1 MGIGGFEFNE
11 KTGFTD
17 SDFVVR
23 EIEGFKRSNCRK
35 NMLLGERYAR
45 GLHDILQKKRTAI
58 GAGGEKKEIENLPNN
73 RVVDNQYFKVLQQKT
88 NYLLGR
94 PFSFSTDDPGY
105 AKALRGLFGSGLRRL
120 VKRVGEDSLSC
131 GIGYI
136 FLGIENGKLIP
147 KRLPPWEII
156 PEWRNAEHT
165 ELDCAI
171 RIYTVTEYRPKN
183 CDVIHEFVEI
193 YSQHGIDYF
202 ELQNNRLIP
211 RPPFHKNYIC
221 VEKNGEKF
229 EFNWREIPIIPFRAN
244 CRELPL
250 ICRVKYLQDSL
261 NSLESNFRNVM
272 EEDVRDSVMVLVN
285 YDGEDLSSFRH
296 NLAEYGVVPVRTVD
310 GGAGDVKSL
319 RIDVNSENY
328 LSVLRVFKKAII
340 ENAAGFDGSDERLFG
355 TPNELNLRSMYSD
368 IDLDANNME
377 TEFQD
382 SFAKILK
389 FADYYF
395 DNTGLGE
402 FYDVPVDVIFDRD
415 VMISE
420 SEVIENCVKSK
431 GIISDETIIAMHPWI
446 SDPSAEAER
455 VRLNMEKSA
464 EKAIKKIKNN
474 RKK

>member
-1 MGIGGFEFNE
+1 MGIGGFDFNNN
-11 KTGFTD
+11 TAFTD
-17 SDFVVR
+17 TDFIIR

-35 NMLLGERYAR
+35 DMLLGERYAR

-58 GAGGEKKEIENLPNN
+58 GSGGEKRELENLPNN

-105 AKALRGLFGSGLRRL
+105 AGALRNMFGSGFRRL
-120 VKRVGEDSLSC
+120 VKRVGEDALSS
-131 GIGYI
+131 GAGYV
-136 FLGIENGKLIP
+136 FLGLENGKLIP

-156 PEWRNAEHT
+156 PEWRDSEHT

-171 RIYTVTEYRPKN
+171 RIYNILEYSANAHKI
-183 CDVIHEFVEI
+183 IHEFVEV
-193 YSQHGIDYF
+193 YSRNGIDYF
-202 ELQNNRLIP
+202 ELKNGRLDP

-221 VEKNGEKF
+221 VEKNGERF

-244 CRELPL
+244 CREIPL
-250 ICRVKYLQDSL
+250 IRRVKGLQDSL

-285 YDGEDLSSFRH
+285 YDGEDLSTFRH

-319 RIDVNSENY
+319 RIEVNSENY
-328 LSVLRVFKKAII
+328 LNVIRIFKKAII

-377 TEFQD
+377 MEFQD
-382 SFAKILK
+382 SFSKILK
-389 FADYYF
+389 FANYYF
-395 DNTGLGE
+395 DNIGVGE
-402 FYDVPVDVIFDRD
+402 FYDVPVTVIFDRD

-420 SEVIENCVKSK
+420 SEVIENCVRSK

-455 VRLNMEKSA
+455 VRLNAERNGDEK
-464 EKAIKKIKNN
+464 KQ
-474 RKK
+474 

>member
-1 MGIGGFEFNE
+1 MGIGGFEF
-11 KTGFTD
+11 TGNSFTD
-17 SDFVVR
+17 EDFIIR
-23 EIEGFKRSNCRK
+23 EIERFKLSNCRK
-35 NMLLGERYAR
+35 DMLLGERYAR
-45 GLHDILQKKRTAI
+45 GLHDILQKKRTAV
-58 GAGGEKKEIENLPNN
+58 GGDGEKKEIENLPNN

-94 PFSFSTDDPGY
+94 PFSFSTDNPEY
-105 AKALRGLFGSGLRRL
+105 AKALRSVFGSSFRRL

-131 GIGYI
+131 GIGYV
-136 FLGIENGKLIP
+136 FMGVEDGKLVP

-156 PEWRNAEHT
+156 PEWKDSEHT

-171 RIYTVTEYRPKN
+171 RIYNVPECRKN
-183 CDVIHEFVEI
+183 CDKIHEFIEI
-193 YSQHGIDYF
+193 YSHTGIDYF
-202 ELQNNRLIP
+202 ELENGRLKP
-211 RPPFHKNYIC
+211 RFPFHKNYIC
-221 VEKNGEKF
+221 VEKGSRF
-229 EFNWREIPIIPFRAN
+229 EFNWREIPIISFRAN
-244 CRELPL
+244 CREVPL
-250 ICRVKYLQDSL
+250 IRRVKCLQDSL

-285 YDGEDLSSFRH
+285 YDGEDLSTFRH

-310 GGAGDVKSL
+310 GGSGDVKSL

-377 TEFQD
+377 MEFQD
-382 SFAKILK
+382 SFSRILK
-389 FADYYF
+389 FANFYF
-395 DNTGLGE
+395 DNAGIGE

-446 SDPSAEAER
+446 SDPSSEAQR
-455 VRLNMEKSA
+455 VRSGKTES
-464 EKAIKKIKNN
+464 
-474 RKK
+474 R

>member
-1 MGIGGFEFNE
+1 MKIGGFEFGGNV
-11 KTGFTD
+11 FTD
-17 SDFVVR
+17 EDFIVK
-23 EIEGFKRSNCRK
+23 EIERFKYSKCRK
-35 NMLLGERYAR
+35 EMLLGERYAR
-45 GLHDILQKKRTAI
+45 GLHDILGKKRTAI
-58 GAGGEKKEIENLPNN
+58 GSGGEKKEIENLPNN
-73 RVVDNQYFKVLQQKT
+73 RVIDNQYFKVLQQKT

-94 PFSFSTDDPGY
+94 PFSFSTDDQTY
-105 AKALRGLFGSGLRRL
+105 ARALRSTFGNSFRRL

-131 GIGYI
+131 GIGFV
-136 FLGIENGKLIP
+136 FLGIENGKLAP
-147 KRLPPWEII
+147 KRIPPWELI
-156 PEWRNAEHT
+156 PQWKDSEHT

-171 RIYTVTEYRPKN
+171 RFYNIFEYLPNN
-183 CDVIHEFVEI
+183 CGRNREFVEV
-193 YSQHGIDYF
+193 YSQNGIDYF
-202 ELQNNRLIP
+202 ELLSNKLIP
-211 RPPFHKNYIC
+211 REPFHKNYIC
-221 VEKNGEKF
+221 VEKNGELF
-229 EFNWREIPIIPFRAN
+229 EFNWREIPIISFRAN
-244 CRELPL
+244 CREVPL
-250 ICRVKYLQDSL
+250 ISRVKGLQDSL

-389 FADYYF
+389 FANFYF
-395 DNTGLGE
+395 ENTGVGE
-402 FYDVPVDVIFDRD
+402 FYDVPVNVIFDRD

-446 SDPSAEAER
+446 SDPSSEAER
-455 VRLNMEKSA
+455 MKKLN
-464 EKAIKKIKNN
+464 
-474 RKK
+474 

>member
-1 MGIGGFEFNE
+1 MKIGGFDFDGNDLV
-11 KTGFTD
+11 TD
-17 SDFVVR
+17 EDFIVR
-23 EIEGFKRSNCRK
+23 EIESFKRSNCRK
-35 NMLLGERYAR
+35 DMLTGERYAR
-45 GLHDILQKKRTAI
+45 GLHDILSKKRTSI
-58 GAGGEKKEIENLPNN
+58 GGDGEKKEIENLPNN

-94 PFSFSTDDPGY
+94 PFSFSTDNSDY
-105 AKALRGLFGSGLRRL
+105 AKVLRSTFTSAFRRL

-131 GIGYI
+131 GTGYI

-147 KRLPPWEII
+147 KRLVPWEII
-156 PEWRNAEHT
+156 PQWKDSERT

-171 RIYTVTEYRPKN
+171 RIYDVLEYCPNNLKKIR
-183 CDVIHEFVEI
+183 EFVEI
-193 YSQHGIDYF
+193 YSHNGIYYF
-202 ELQNNRLIP
+202 ELKNKKLIP
-211 RPPFHKNYIC
+211 RAPYHKNYIC
-221 VEKNGEKF
+221 VEKDGEFF
-229 EFNWREIPIIPFRAN
+229 EFNWAEIPIISFRAN

-250 ICRVKYLQDSL
+250 IRRVKGLQDSL

-382 SFAKILK
+382 SFEKILR
-389 FADYYF
+389 FYNYYF
-395 DNTGLGE
+395 ENTGLGN
-402 FYDVPVDVIFDRD
+402 FFDVPVSVIFDRD

-431 GIISDETIIAMHPWI
+431 GIISDETIISMHPWI

-455 VRLNMEKSA
+455 VKSNR
-464 EKAIKKIKNN
+464 ENKKSS
-474 RKK
+474 